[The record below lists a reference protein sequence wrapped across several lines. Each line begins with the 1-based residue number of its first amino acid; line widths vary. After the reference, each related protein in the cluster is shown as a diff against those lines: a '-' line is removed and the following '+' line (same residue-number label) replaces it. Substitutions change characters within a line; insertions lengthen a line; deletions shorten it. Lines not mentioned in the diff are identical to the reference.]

1 MCEQPAPTPKIGA
14 IPRSAR
20 ADERAKRRI
29 DTLVTYLEMT
39 APPAALPPAPPRPG
53 LEVRRARSP
62 TVSFYR
68 YLYGTIGADWT
79 WVVRRLLSDQE
90 LCRILEDPAVEVNVL
105 WLDGVP
111 AGLAELDRRQ
121 PPDIELAY
129 FGLLPEFIGRGF
141 GRWFLD
147 WAIRHAWRAGPC
159 RLWVHTCDLDHPRAL
174 GVYQKCGFRAY
185 DQRIE
190 QLRLPDGM
198 TPPEQPRA
206 GTGSAC
212 GSS

>member
-1 MCEQPAPTPKIGA
+1 MRERPARTPMIEA
-14 IPRSAR
+14 MPRAAR
-20 ADERAKRRI
+20 TDGRAERQI

-39 APPAALPPAPPRPG
+39 APPAAPPPAPPRLG
-53 LEVRRARSP
+53 LEVRCARPP

-79 WVVRRLLSDQE
+79 WVVRRLLSDDE
-90 LCRILEDPAVEVNVL
+90 LRRILADPAVEVNVL

-129 FGLLPEFIGRGF
+129 FGLLPEFIGQGL
-141 GRWFLD
+141 GRWFLA
-147 WAIRHAWRAGPC
+147 WAIRHAWRAGPR

-190 QLRLPDGM
+190 QLRLSDGM
-198 TPPEQPRA
+198 RPPERP
-206 GTGSAC
+206 
-212 GSS
+212 